1 MTQYNLNTNIDDLI
15 AAEQKKLEQLMLAKK
30 ELDAKR
36 EALKEV
42 SAEFNSIFEKYGIT
56 ENEYFVSVADKLENW
71 VKESYDNPIYQSL
84 SKHFERQASKAEK
97 ASTTAE
103 KTSSLPKPKLK
114 VGTYR
119 NPATGETIAKIKRSP
134 KILDQWI
141 EEYGFAIVRTW
152 KID

>member
-1 MTQYNLNTNIDDLI
+1 MTQFNLNTNIDDLI

-42 SAEFNSIFEKYGIT
+42 SAEFNSIYEKYGIT
-56 ENEYFVSVADKLENW
+56 ENEYFASIADNLEEWIKDSVDA
-71 VKESYDNPIYQSL
+71 PIYQSL
-84 SKHFERQASKAEK
+84 AKHFERQANKVEK
-97 ASTTAE
+97 APAAE

-119 NPATGETIAKIKRSP
+119 NPATGETVAKIKRSP